1 MNGFLL
7 VNKEKGFSS
16 NEIVQNIKK
25 KFLLKKV
32 GHLGTLDPEAEG
44 LLILAINRATKFSNY
59 FLNSDKS
66 YFVEIR
72 LGIVTDTDDETGKI
86 IKECEVRCSKENVK
100 KEIRSFLGESFQKPP
115 FFSALKHK
123 GKPLYKYA
131 RNGQFIDKEP
141 RKIEIKQ
148 IKNIT
153 YRDSICSFQLTCT
166 KGTYIRSLARDLGE
180 NLGCGAHMKSLIR
193 LTQHSFDVENAL
205 TIKKISTSNLIKI
218 DDAFNEYKKI
228 TLNKEDLK
236 IFKNGGRVNIN
247 SKPIDVIRIYHQ
259 SNDFVGIGS
268 ILDNHLK
275 HKQLV

>member
-16 NEIVQNIKK
+16 NNVVQRIKK
-25 KFLLKKV
+25 NFLLKKV

-66 YFVEIR
+66 YFVEIK

-86 IKECEVRCSKENVK
+86 IKKCDINYTEDAVK
-100 KEIRSFLGESFQKPP
+100 KEIKNFLGVSFQKPP

-131 RNGQFIDKEP
+131 RKGEFIDKEP
-141 RKIEIKQ
+141 RRIEIKK
-148 IKNIT
+148 IKNII
-153 YRDSICSFQLTCT
+153 YKDKICSFDLTCT

-180 NLGCGAHMKSLIR
+180 NLGCGAHMRSLKR
-193 LTQHSFDVENAL
+193 LTQHNFDVEDAHN
-205 TIKKISTSNLIKI
+205 IKKISMKQLIKI
-218 DDAFNEYKKI
+218 DEAFSEHKRI
-228 TLNKEDLK
+228 TLDREDEK
-236 IFKNGGRVNIN
+236 IFKNGGKVYFN
-247 SKPIDVIRIYHQ
+247 SKSNDIVRIYDQ
-259 SNDFVGIGS
+259 SNDFIGIGS
-268 ILDNHLK
+268 ILDNYLK

>member
-16 NEIVQNIKK
+16 NNVVQNIKK
-25 KFLLKKV
+25 NFSLKKV

-72 LGIVTDTDDETGKI
+72 LGIVTDTDDATGLV
-86 IKECEVRCSKENVK
+86 IKESEVNYSEDNVK
-100 KEIRSFLGESFQKPP
+100 KEIKNFLGESFQKPP

-131 RNGQFIDKEP
+131 RNGEFINKEP
-141 RKIEIKQ
+141 RKIKIKQ
-148 IKNIT
+148 IKNIAYKDT
-153 YRDSICSFQLTCT
+153 ICSFELTCT

-180 NLGCGAHMKSLIR
+180 NLGCGAHMKSLKR
-193 LTQHSFDVENAL
+193 LTQHNFDVENAL
-205 TIKKISTSNLIKI
+205 TIKKISLNHLINI
-218 DDAFNEYKKI
+218 DDAFKGLKQI
-228 TLNKEDLK
+228 TLNHADLK
-236 IFKNGGRVNIN
+236 IFKNGGRVDIN
-247 SKPIDVIRIYHQ
+247 SKSIDVIRIYDQ

-268 ILDNHLK
+268 IEDNRLK

>member
-16 NEIVQNIKK
+16 NKIVQNIKK
-25 KFLLKKV
+25 KFFFKKV

-86 IKECEVRCSKENVK
+86 IKECEVSCSKDNVK
-100 KEIRSFLGESFQKPP
+100 KEIKSFLGESFQKPP

-141 RKIEIKQ
+141 RKIEVKQ
-148 IKNIT
+148 IKNIA
-153 YRDSICSFQLTCT
+153 YKDSICSFQLTCT

-205 TIKKISTSNLIKI
+205 TIKKISTSHLIKI
-218 DDAFNEYKKI
+218 DDAFKEYKKI
-228 TLNKEDLK
+228 KLNKEDLK
-236 IFKNGGRVNIN
+236 IFKNGGRVHIN
-247 SKPIDVIRIYHQ
+247 SKSIDVIRIYDH
-259 SNDFVGIGS
+259 SNVFVGIGS
-268 ILDNHLK
+268 ILDNRLK

>member
-16 NEIVQNIKK
+16 NNVVQRIKK
-25 KFLLKKV
+25 NFLLKKV

-66 YFVEIR
+66 YFVEIK

-86 IKECEVRCSKENVK
+86 IKKCDINYTEDAVK
-100 KEIRSFLGESFQKPP
+100 KEIKNFLGVSFQKPP

-131 RNGQFIDKEP
+131 RKGEFIDKEP
-141 RKIEIKQ
+141 RRIEIKK
-148 IKNIT
+148 IKNII
-153 YRDSICSFQLTCT
+153 YKDKICSFDLTCT

-180 NLGCGAHMKSLIR
+180 NLGCGAHMRSLKR
-193 LTQHSFDVENAL
+193 LTQHNFHVEDAYN
-205 TIKKISTSNLIKI
+205 IKKISMKQLIKI
-218 DDAFNEYKKI
+218 DEAFSEHKRI
-228 TLNKEDLK
+228 TLDREDEK
-236 IFKNGGRVNIN
+236 IFKNGGKVYFN
-247 SKPIDVIRIYHQ
+247 SKSNDIVRIYDQ
-259 SNDFVGIGS
+259 SNDFIGIGS
-268 ILDNHLK
+268 ILDNYLK

>member
-7 VNKEKGFSS
+7 VNKEKGLSS
-16 NEIVQNIKK
+16 NNVVQNIKK
-25 KFLLKKV
+25 NFSLNKV

-44 LLILAINRATKFSNY
+44 LLILAVNRATKFSNY

-72 LGIVTDTDDETGKI
+72 LGIVTDTDDATGLV
-86 IKECEVRCSKENVK
+86 IKESEVNCSEDNVK
-100 KEIRSFLGESFQKPP
+100 KEIKNFLGESFQKPP

-131 RNGQFIDKEP
+131 RNGEFINKEP

-148 IKNIT
+148 IKNIAYKET
-153 YRDSICSFQLTCT
+153 ICSFELTCT

-180 NLGCGAHMKSLIR
+180 NLGCGAHMKYLKR
-193 LTQHSFDVENAL
+193 LTQHNFDVVNAL
-205 TIKKISTSNLIKI
+205 TAKNISMNHLINI
-218 DDAFNEYKKI
+218 DDAFKEHKKI
-228 TLNKEDLK
+228 TLNHADLK
-236 IFKNGGRVNIN
+236 IFKNGGRVDIN
-247 SKPIDVIRIYHQ
+247 SKSIDVIRIYDQ

-268 ILDNHLK
+268 IEDNRLK

>member
-7 VNKEKGFSS
+7 VYKEKGFSS

-72 LGIVTDTDDETGKI
+72 LGIVTDTDDGTGKI

-205 TIKKISTSNLIKI
+205 TIKKISTSHLIKI

-247 SKPIDVIRIYHQ
+247 SKPIDILRIYDQ

-268 ILDNHLK
+268 ILDNYLK

>member
-7 VNKEKGFSS
+7 VNKDKGFSS
-16 NEIVQNIKK
+16 NNVVQRIKK
-25 KFLLKKV
+25 NFLLKKV

-66 YFVEIR
+66 YFVEIK

-86 IKECEVRCSKENVK
+86 IKECDISYTEDAVK
-100 KEIRSFLGESFQKPP
+100 KEIKNFLGVSFQKPP

-131 RNGQFIDKEP
+131 RKGEFIDKEP
-141 RKIEIKQ
+141 RRIEIKQ
-148 IKNIT
+148 IKNII
-153 YRDSICSFQLTCT
+153 YKNKICSFDLTCT

-180 NLGCGAHMKSLIR
+180 NLGCGAHMRSLKR
-193 LTQHSFDVENAL
+193 LTQHNFDVEDAYN
-205 TIKKISTSNLIKI
+205 IKKISMKQLIKI
-218 DDAFNEYKKI
+218 DEAFSEHKRI
-228 TLNKEDLK
+228 TLDREDEK
-236 IFKNGGRVNIN
+236 IFKNGGKIYFN
-247 SKPIDVIRIYHQ
+247 SKPNDIVRIYDQ
-259 SNDFVGIGS
+259 SNDFIGIGS
-268 ILDNHLK
+268 ILDNYLK

>member
-72 LGIVTDTDDETGKI
+72 LGIVTDTDDGTGKI
-86 IKECEVRCSKENVK
+86 INECEVRCSKENVK

-247 SKPIDVIRIYHQ
+247 SKPIDILRIYDQ

>member
-16 NEIVQNIKK
+16 NNVVQRIKK
-25 KFLLKKV
+25 NFLLKKV

-66 YFVEIR
+66 YFVEIK

-86 IKECEVRCSKENVK
+86 IKKCDINYTEDAVK
-100 KEIRSFLGESFQKPP
+100 KEIKNFLGVSFQKPP

-131 RNGQFIDKEP
+131 RKGEFIDKEP
-141 RKIEIKQ
+141 RRIEIKK
-148 IKNIT
+148 IKNII
-153 YRDSICSFQLTCT
+153 YKDKICSFDLTCT

-180 NLGCGAHMKSLIR
+180 NLGCGAHMRSLKR
-193 LTQHSFDVENAL
+193 LTQHNFDVEDAHN
-205 TIKKISTSNLIKI
+205 IKKISMKQLIKI
-218 DDAFNEYKKI
+218 DEAFSEHKRI
-228 TLNKEDLK
+228 TLDREDEK
-236 IFKNGGRVNIN
+236 IFKNGGKIYFN
-247 SKPIDVIRIYHQ
+247 SKSNDIVRIYDQ
-259 SNDFVGIGS
+259 SNDFIGIGS
-268 ILDNHLK
+268 ILDNYLK

>member
-16 NEIVQNIKK
+16 NNVVQNIKK
-25 KFLLKKV
+25 NFSLKKV

-72 LGIVTDTDDETGKI
+72 LGSVTDTDDGTGEI
-86 IKECEVRCSKENVK
+86 IKESTVNYSEDNVK
-100 KEIRSFLGESFQKPP
+100 KEIKNFLGESFQKPP

-131 RNGQFIDKEP
+131 RNGEFIDKEP

-148 IKNIT
+148 IKNIAYKDT
-153 YRDSICSFQLTCT
+153 ICSFELTCS

-180 NLGCGAHMKSLIR
+180 NLGCGAHMKYLKR
-193 LTQHSFDVENAL
+193 LSQHNFDVENAL
-205 TIKKISTSNLIKI
+205 TIKKISMKDLINI
-218 DDAFNEYKKI
+218 DDAFKENEKI
-228 TLNKEDLK
+228 TLNHTDLK
-236 IFKNGGRVNIN
+236 IFKNGGKVDIN
-247 SKPIDVIRIYHQ
+247 SKSIDVVRIYDYL
-259 SNDFVGIGS
+259 NDFVGIGS
-268 ILDNHLK
+268 IKDNRLK

>member
-72 LGIVTDTDDETGKI
+72 LGIVTDTDDGTGKI

-247 SKPIDVIRIYHQ
+247 SKPIDILRIYDQ

>member
-16 NEIVQNIKK
+16 NSVVQIIKK
-25 KFLLKKV
+25 NHSLKKV

-72 LGIVTDTDDETGKI
+72 LGIVTDTDDGTGKI
-86 IKECEVRCSKENVK
+86 IKQCDVNCSKENVK
-100 KEIRSFLGESFQKPP
+100 KEIKNFLGESLQKPP

-141 RKIEIKQ
+141 RKIQIKQ
-148 IKNIT
+148 IKNIA
-153 YRDSICSFQLTCT
+153 YKDSICSFELTCT

-180 NLGCGAHMKSLIR
+180 NMGCGAHMKSLKR
-193 LTQHSFDVENAL
+193 LTQHSFHIENAL
-205 TIKKISTSNLIKI
+205 TIKNISMNHIIKI
-218 DDAFNEYKKI
+218 EDVFKEHKKI

-247 SKPIDVIRIYHQ
+247 SKSIDVIRIYDQ
-259 SNDFVGIGS
+259 SKDFIGIGS
-268 ILDNHLK
+268 IFDNKLR

>member
-7 VNKEKGFSS
+7 VYKEKGFSS

-66 YFVEIR
+66 YFVKIR
-72 LGIVTDTDDETGKI
+72 LGIVTDTDDGTGKI
-86 IKECEVRCSKENVK
+86 IKECEVSCSNENVK
-100 KEIRSFLGESFQKPP
+100 KEIKSFLGVSFQKPP

-193 LTQHSFDVENAL
+193 LTQHSFDIENAL
-205 TIKKISTSNLIKI
+205 TIKKISTSHLIKI
-218 DDAFNEYKKI
+218 DDAFKEYKKI

-247 SKPIDVIRIYHQ
+247 SKPIDILRIYDQ
-259 SNDFVGIGS
+259 SNDFIGIGS
-268 ILDNHLK
+268 ILDNYLK

>member
-7 VNKEKGFSS
+7 VYKEKGFSS

-59 FLNSDKS
+59 FLDSDKS

-72 LGIVTDTDDETGKI
+72 LGIVTDTDDGTGKI

-153 YRDSICSFQLTCT
+153 YRDSICSFQLICT

-180 NLGCGAHMKSLIR
+180 NLGCGAHMKSLLR

-205 TIKKISTSNLIKI
+205 TIKKISTSHLIKI
-218 DDAFNEYKKI
+218 DDAFKEYKKI

-247 SKPIDVIRIYHQ
+247 SKPIDILKIYDQ

-268 ILDNHLK
+268 ILDNCLK